1 MIISSDCTASII
13 YKRIIGKEYTNPFM
27 STIVS
32 ASDFNYVI
40 ENLNSI
46 DFLNYELFSLETKNF
61 NDAEPTYGIYVDGQ
75 VKILFPHHND
85 SEIITE
91 MYSTRAKRM
100 VEKLEENPDIVFI
113 MAERDFPKEFEC
125 DYNKKD
131 LEYFCT
137 LDTPHKRILITKD
150 RFFKKFENDKLK
162 IHVKNN
168 EEYLCMGTIRY
179 TKNVFFDEYKD
190 CILDN

>member
-40 ENLNSI
+40 ENLNNI
-46 DFLNYELFSLETKNF
+46 DFLNYELYSLETKNF
-61 NDAEPTYGIYVDGQ
+61 NDVEPTYGIYVDGK

-85 SEIITE
+85 PETITG

-113 MAERDFPKEFEC
+113 MAERDLPKGFEC
-125 DYNKKD
+125 NYDKDD
-131 LEYFCT
+131 LEHFCA
-137 LDTPHKRILITKD
+137 LNTPYKRMLITKD
-150 RFFKKFENDKLK
+150 GYFKKFENDKLK
-162 IHVKNN
+162 IHIKVN
-168 EEYLCMGTIRY
+168 EEYLCIGTIRY
-179 TKNVFFDEYKD
+179 TRNIIFDKYKD
-190 CILDN
+190 YILDN